1 MKITALSAQI
11 RNPDRV
17 NVSIDGKYR
26 FSLDISQITDLG
38 VKVGR
43 EVDETEVALLETE
56 GQFGKLYS
64 RALEYSLSRPHSVR
78 ELRDYLYRKTRA
90 TKYKDRTG
98 QVREKQGYSPAL
110 TSRVLEKLQHKGYV
124 DDEKFAR
131 WWVENRNQT
140 KGTSLRKLSA
150 ELRAKGVEGELIEL
164 VMGESGRDNASEL
177 AKIIAKRR
185 HKYADDQKLMQY
197 LARQGFGYDDIRSAL
212 EVSDEPL
219 D

>member
-78 ELRDYLYRKTRA
+78 ELRDYLCRKTRA

-212 EVSDEPL
+212 VVSDEPL